1 MTIEAPPC
9 TTQNVGIADRISSL
23 VASLTL
29 EEKVELLT
37 GRDFWHT
44 RANKK
49 IGLSSMVLS
58 DGPAGVRGAKWDER
72 EPSLGLPSGTSLAA
86 SWDRRSARRYGAVL
100 ADEARRKGVHVV
112 LGPTVNL
119 HRSPLGGRHFE
130 AFSEDPTLTT
140 EIAAAYVAGMQDGGV
155 AATPKHYV
163 GNDYETDRFT
173 ADTVVSQRA
182 LRELYLAAFEKTV
195 TEAHAWAI
203 MSSYN
208 RLNGV
213 TMTENDLLETPLNSE
228 WGFDGVVMGD
238 WLAVRT
244 IAAANASQD
253 LSMPGPKDAWGDAL
267 VAAVHNGS
275 VGEDAIDRKV
285 ARILHL
291 AARVGCLDS
300 FDPAPVL
307 PSGEDPVAF
316 ARETSIEGMVLVENA
331 RGALPL
337 QPATISKVA
346 VIGHNAAHARTQG
359 GGSAT
364 VIPEHTVCPLD
375 GLTDALPSADIVY
388 ATGAI
393 VQDGVAE
400 IPLNRLTNPHTNGPG
415 LRVRLLADGE
425 VLLDE
430 ARYSTSLY
438 WFGDGADF
446 VSRADR
452 LEIHTTY
459 TPDSDGEILLGIGSA
474 GISRLWVDGTL
485 LLDQDIRPVGDMLGA
500 SVITP
505 PSATIPVPVMAK
517 QPIEIRIEHDIIQG
531 SDLAGMIAYSFGIEP
546 DISNPDQLIAD
557 AVDAARNADV
567 AIVVVGTNERVES
580 EGIDRS
586 TLALPGRQNELVAAI
601 AAANPHTIVVVN
613 SGAPVEMPW
622 RHDVDAVLLSWF
634 GGQEYGHALAD
645 VLVGNAEPGGR
656 LPTTWP
662 AAQEDTPVLNVTP
675 VDGTVRYDE
684 GLHIGYRAWL
694 QHDKMPAYP
703 FGYGLSYTTWTIENV
718 DARPTRDTDSY
729 VVTALVANTGN
740 RSGKHV
746 VQVYASRAKSSIERP
761 ERWLV
766 GFATVRLAAR
776 ASATVTIDV
785 PRRHFAHWDGS
796 WQYEP
801 GDFTLHVGASVID
814 EAGRTVVA
822 I

>member
-474 GISRLWVDGTL
+474 GTSRLWVDGTL